1 MAETREY
8 TPDSQPILPGKGAT
22 DYERYLR
29 TDELLS
35 LQKTPA
41 EMFHRDE
48 LLFQT
53 VHQSTELWLKLAAW
67 EVEGAIECMR
77 YRRLGEAI
85 RMLHRATDC
94 VDLITHQLH
103 MMEHMSPWDYQS
115 IRRGLGHGSGF
126 GSPGFNRINELPPKL
141 WDAFESLLKEQG
153 LGVVELYQRGPEFA
167 ELFQLAELL
176 IKWDGRVTLWRLHH
190 FKVVERVIGGAV
202 VGTAGTP
209 IEVLNRILHKR
220 RFPALWDARN
230 ELTGIAKWTEGQSNS
245 TPPVPAGGVHVDGG
259 PGAA

>member
-1 MAETREY
+1 MAEPREY
-8 TPDSQPILPGKGAT
+8 RPNSQPILPGKGAT

-41 EMFHRDE
+41 EMLHRDE

-67 EVEGAIECMR
+67 EVEGAIECLR
-77 YRRLGEAI
+77 CSRLGEAI
-85 RMLHRATDC
+85 RMLQRATDC

-115 IRRGLGHGSGF
+115 IRNGLGHGSGF

-141 WDAFESLLKEQG
+141 WDAFESLLKEHG
-153 LGVVELYQRGPEFA
+153 LGVVELYRRGPEFA
-167 ELFQLAELL
+167 ELYQLAELL

-190 FKVVERVIGGAV
+190 FKVVERTIGGDV

-220 RFPALWDARN
+220 RFPALWDART
-230 ELTGIAKWTEGQSNS
+230 ELTGIARWTEGHSTS
-245 TPPVPAGGVHVDGG
+245 TPPVPARGVHVDGG
-259 PGAA
+259 PGAG